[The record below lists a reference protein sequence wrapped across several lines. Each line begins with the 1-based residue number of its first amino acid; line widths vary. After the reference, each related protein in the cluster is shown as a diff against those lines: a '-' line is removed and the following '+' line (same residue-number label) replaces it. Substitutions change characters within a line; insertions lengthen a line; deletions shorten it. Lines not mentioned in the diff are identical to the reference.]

1 MKIYLSSTYR
11 DLKDHREMLG
21 LAMRKA
27 QHKVVMMEE
36 YFARDE
42 LVEFACQ
49 GDVVGCDTYV
59 GLFAWRYGHIPE
71 DNNPTR
77 KSVTEME
84 YLSAEDKIPRLV
96 FILTDDADWPVDLKD
111 DDLTRINEFRTNLKK
126 TCAAYFTNTTQ
137 LAYEVLAALR
147 NVECT
152 RIARPLDVIEVI
164 KQSQEFGSSYLMN
177 IKEKLNA
184 FREAEFVEIQLGP
197 TPWWNTRLHL
207 IAALAEEINPHVQI
221 VFVDAEHHFIT
232 MAPPAEIRQR
242 LEQQW
247 PNLERAY
254 SEFRKDTPTIES
266 VEDDILRYPQAVR
279 ATFGDQE
286 EKVKKVLTSHQL
298 GTELGIRNH
307 AEKIQVENGGQVFLQ
322 REIVRRPSPFV
333 ALVRNGRLEGLV
345 DTNELARKVADA
357 ALALQLNA

>member
-1 MKIYLSSTYR
+1 
-11 DLKDHREMLG
+11 
-21 LAMRKA
+21 
-27 QHKVVMMEE
+27 
-36 YFARDE
+36 
-42 LVEFACQ
+42 
-49 GDVVGCDTYV
+49 
-59 GLFAWRYGHIPE
+59 
-71 DNNPTR
+71 
-77 KSVTEME
+77 
-84 YLSAEDKIPRLV
+84 
-96 FILTDDADWPVDLKD
+96 
-111 DDLTRINEFRTNLKK
+111 
-126 TCAAYFTNTTQ
+126 
-137 LAYEVLAALR
+137 
-147 NVECT
+147 
-152 RIARPLDVIEVI
+152 
-164 KQSQEFGSSYLMN
+164 
-177 IKEKLNA
+177 
-184 FREAEFVEIQLGP
+184 
-197 TPWWNTRLHL
+197 
-207 IAALAEEINPHVQI
+207 
-221 VFVDAEHHFIT
+221 

-254 SEFRKDTPTIES
+254 SEFRKDTPTIDS
-266 VEDDILRYPQAVR
+266 VEIDILRYPQAVR

>member
-11 DLKDHREMLG
+11 DLKDHRSMLG

-27 QHKVVMMEE
+27 QYDVMMMEE
-36 YFARDE
+36 YVARDQ

-49 GDVVGCDTYV
+49 GDVVSCDAYV

-71 DNNPTR
+71 DNNPAG

-84 YLSAEDKIPRLV
+84 YTSAEDKIPRLV
-96 FILTDDADWPVDLKD
+96 FILKDEAEWPAELKD
-111 DDLTRINEFRTNLKK
+111 DDLTRINEFRKNLKK
-126 TCAAYFTNTTQ
+126 MCAAYFADNAQ
-137 LAYEVLAALR
+137 LVGEVLAALR
-147 NVECT
+147 TVECT
-152 RIARPLDVIEVI
+152 RIARPLDAIEVI
-164 KQSQEFGSSYLMN
+164 RKAQEFGPSYMMN

-184 FREAEFVEIQLGP
+184 FREADFVEIQLGP

-207 IAALAEEINPHVQI
+207 VAALAEEINPHVQV
-221 VFVDAEHHFIT
+221 VFVDAERKFIT
-232 MAPPAEIRQR
+232 MAPPAEIRRR

-247 PNLERAY
+247 PNLQQAY
-254 SEFRKDTPTIES
+254 SEFRKETPDIDS
-266 VEDDILRYPQAVR
+266 VEDSLWRYPLAVV

-298 GTELGIRNH
+298 ATELGIRNH
-307 AEKIQVENGGQVFLQ
+307 AEPVEVENIGQVFLQ
-322 REIVRRPSPFV
+322 REIVRRKSLFV

-345 DTNELARKVADA
+345 DKNELGCKVADA
-357 ALALQLNA
+357 ALGQILNG